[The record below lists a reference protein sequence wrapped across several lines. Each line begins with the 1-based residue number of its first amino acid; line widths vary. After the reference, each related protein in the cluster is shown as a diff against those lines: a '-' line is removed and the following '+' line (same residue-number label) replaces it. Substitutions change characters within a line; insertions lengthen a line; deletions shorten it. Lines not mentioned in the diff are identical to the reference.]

1 MKEQGFVMIHIF
13 ELIIEKLRTWYKSV
27 PIVVDLLSQKF
38 LEIGV
43 RKL

>member
-1 MKEQGFVMIHIF
+1 MEKQGFVMIHTF
-13 ELIIEKLRTWYKSV
+13 ELIMAKLRTWYKSV
-27 PIVVDLLSQKF
+27 PIVVGLLSQKF